1 MSMYI
6 LTFNKNDNN
15 AQIMT
20 KLGLRDSVLTLTLIP
35 TVIIGLLLG
44 GYFTINRYIELDE
57 ILYQQGTTISEPL
70 AIALEQPLLEKNK
83 KLLNRVI
90 RYTHNKHSPAIKSIA
105 IFNDNNQLIITSNYH
120 RSFDTLIEQ
129 TQIDSFKATHVQQT
143 EELVTFFTPIINHT
157 TPNSDWNTSEFQTSL
172 GTVVIQLNRDK
183 AVIGQQRALLVSGII
198 IILALVL
205 AAILA
210 LRLSRMFM
218 TPLNKLV
225 LATDRLIEGKRQTG
239 LTEPMN
245 GEFELLREGLNTISH
260 SMVMQKDEMQ
270 KNIDQATS
278 DYRETLEQ
286 YETQNIQLTMAKKEA
301 QDANRVKSDF
311 LAKMSHELRTPLN
324 GVIGFTRQ
332 LYKTPLNKNQKDYLD
347 TIELSANSLMTI
359 ISDILDFSKLEAGA
373 MELES
378 IQFQLRD
385 SVNEVMTL
393 LAPSAHDKQ
402 LELSV
407 YINPQVPD
415 HLTGDPTRFKQVL
428 INLLSNAIKFTEKG
442 AIKVDISH
450 RLLDEERTSVLV
462 SVADT
467 GVGIPADKQDALF
480 TAFGQADS
488 SITRKFGGTG
498 LGLIITKH
506 IVEAM
511 SGRIT
516 LNSAPGS
523 GTCFTFN
530 GVFRLPNHV
539 LINDLPTQLL
549 IGKRVLYLEPHK
561 HTHHAVASL
570 LQEWKISVTPCYN
583 ETEFLECIKNSEI
596 NFDICLIGHMASVD
610 DMQRLKSY
618 VKAVRESTDYL
629 YLMLNTVSHNMREA
643 FIGSGADACL
653 SKPLNHR
660 KLCELLAAPYRLD
673 HPAHNIE
680 QHEQTL
686 LPLKVLVVD
695 DNDAN
700 LKLIY
705 TLLNEQVELID
716 TAHNGSQAYS
726 LSKSHKYD
734 VIFMDIQMPIMDGIT
749 ACKLIKESSLNE
761 DTPIIAVTAHALN
774 SEKEQLLKDG
784 FEGYLTKPIDE
795 DMLNQIICDHS
806 PQLPVSRD
814 KSKSTFE
821 HSPAPFDSTRLD
833 WTLALQR
840 AGGKAEL
847 ANEMLNML
855 LLSVPETLNLLNQAI
870 SNEDCQ
876 QVLSVIH
883 KFHGA
888 CCYTGVP
895 KLKALAEVIETSLKN
910 KCALENIEPEL
921 FELQDELENLLVD
934 ANIDN
939 NNKKD
944 EL

>member
-1 MSMYI
+1 
-6 LTFNKNDNN
+6 
-15 AQIMT
+15 MT

-83 KLLNRVI
+83 QLLNRVI
-90 RYTHNKHSPAIKSIA
+90 RFAHNKHSPAVKAIA
-105 IFNDNNQLIITSNYH
+105 IFDDNHKLIMTSNYH
-120 RSFDTLIEQ
+120 RAFDLLIEQ
-129 TQIDSFKATHVQQT
+129 VKLNDLNATTVHKSHD
-143 EELVTFFTPIINHT
+143 LVTFFTPIVNHSGPSSGWDT
-157 TPNSDWNTSEFQTSL
+157 ATFQTSL
-172 GTVVIQLNRDK
+172 GTIVLQLNKDQ

-198 IILALVL
+198 IMLALIL

-210 LRLSRMFM
+210 FKLSSMFM
-218 TPLNKLV
+218 TPLGKLV

-239 LTEPMN
+239 LSEPMI
-245 GEFELLREGLNTISH
+245 GEFELLREGLNTISY

-286 YETQNIQLTMAKKEA
+286 YETQNIQLSMAKKEA

-332 LYKTPLNKNQKDYLD
+332 LQKTPLNKNQKDYLD

-359 ISDILDFSKLEAGA
+359 ISDILDFSKLEVGA

-393 LAPSAHDKQ
+393 LAPSAHEKNLD
-402 LELSV
+402 LSIFV
-407 YINPQVPD
+407 SANVPD
-415 HLTGDPTRFKQVL
+415 HLTGDPTRLKQVL
-428 INLLSNAIKFTEKG
+428 INLLSNGIKFTEKG
-442 AIKVDISH
+442 SIKVDISH
-450 RLLDEERTSVLV
+450 RFLDEERTSILV
-462 SVADT
+462 SVEDT
-467 GVGIPADKQDALF
+467 GVGISVDKQDALF

-511 SGRIT
+511 QGRIT
-516 LNSAPGS
+516 LNSAPGD

-530 GVFRLPNHV
+530 GIFRLPNHTFAC
-539 LINDLPTQLL
+539 DLPTKSLV
-549 IGKRVLYLEPHK
+549 GKRILYLEPHQ
-561 HTHHAVASL
+561 HTHHAVLTL
-570 LQEWKISVTPCYN
+570 LQAWQINVTPCTN
-583 ETEFLECIKNSEI
+583 ETEFLNQINTTQI
-596 NFDICLIGHMASVD
+596 NFDICLIGYKASVD
-610 DMQRLKSY
+610 EMQKVKSF
-618 VKAVRESTDYL
+618 VKVARGSADYL

-643 FIGSGADACL
+643 FIGCGADACL

-673 HPAHNIE
+673 HPVHNLD
-680 QHEQTL
+680 QSDYTL

-700 LKLIY
+700 LKLIH
-705 TLLNEQVELID
+705 TLLSEQVEFID

-761 DTPIIAVTAHALN
+761 DTPIIAVTAHALH

-784 FEGYLTKPIDE
+784 FQGYLTKPIDE
-795 DMLNQIICDHS
+795 DMLNQTICDHS
-806 PQLPVSRD
+806 PKLPINREKNKTPPSN
-814 KSKSTFE
+814 SL
-821 HSPAPFDSTRLD
+821 APFQSVRLD
-833 WTLALQR
+833 WSLALER
-840 AGGKAEL
+840 AGGKNAL

-855 LLSVPETLNLLNQAI
+855 LQSIPETLESLEQAV
-870 SNEDCQ
+870 SNEDCEY
-876 QVLSVIH
+876 VLSIIH

-895 KLKALAEVIETSLKN
+895 KLKLLAETIEIALKN
-910 KCALENIEPEL
+910 KCLLEKIEPEL
-921 FELQDELENLLVD
+921 FELQDELKNLLID
-934 ANIDN
+934 ANIRVD
-939 NNKKD
+939 
-944 EL
+944 

>member
-1 MSMYI
+1 
-6 LTFNKNDNN
+6 
-15 AQIMT
+15 MT

-44 GYFTINRYIELDE
+44 GYFTLNRYLELDD
-57 ILYQQGTTISEPL
+57 ILYQQGATIAEPL

-83 KLLNRVI
+83 QLLNRI
-90 RYTHNKHSPAIKSIA
+90 ISYTHNKHSPLIKSIA
-105 IFNDNNQLIITSNYH
+105 LFNDNNQLIITSNYH
-120 RSFDTLIEQ
+120 RSFNELFDNPQL
-129 TQIDSFKATHVQQT
+129 KNLNATHISQSEQ
-143 EELVTFFTPIINHT
+143 LVTFFTPVINHS
-157 TPNSDWNTSEFQTSL
+157 TPDANWDKSLFQTTL
-172 GTVVIQLNRDK
+172 GTVVLQLNTDQ
-183 AVIGQQRALLVSGII
+183 AVIGQQRALLISGIVI
-198 IILALVL
+198 ILSLVLAVILALK
-205 AAILA
+205 
-210 LRLSRMFM
+210 LSRMFM

-225 LATDRLIEGKRQTG
+225 LAADRLVEGKRDTG
-239 LTEPMN
+239 LNEPML

-286 YETQNIQLTMAKKEA
+286 YEMQNIQLSIAKKEA

-332 LYKTPLNKNQKDYLD
+332 LHKTPLNKNQKDYLD

-359 ISDILDFSKLEAGA
+359 ISDILDFSKLEVGA

-385 SVNEVMTL
+385 TVNEVMTL
-393 LAPSAHDKQ
+393 LAPSAHEKQ
-402 LELSV
+402 LELSI

-428 INLLSNAIKFTEKG
+428 INLISNAIKFTEKG

-450 RLLDEERTSVLV
+450 RLLDEERASILV

-467 GVGIPADKQDALF
+467 GVGIAADKQDTLF

-511 SGRIT
+511 NGRIT
-516 LNSAPGS
+516 LNSAPGH

-530 GVFRLPNHV
+530 GVFRLPSHTFDS
-539 LINDLPTQLL
+539 DLPTKSL
-549 IGKRVLYLEPHK
+549 IGKHVLYLEPNE
-561 HTHHAVASL
+561 HTHQAVVSL
-570 LQEWKISVTPCYN
+570 LNEWQINVTACFNDAELLLAIESKQQKY
-583 ETEFLECIKNSEI
+583 
-596 NFDICLIGHMASVD
+596 DICLIGHMASVN
-610 DMQRLKSY
+610 DMQRLKSH
-618 VKAVRESTDYL
+618 VKAVRQSADYL

-660 KLCELLAAPYRLD
+660 KLCETLAAPYRLD
-673 HPAHNIE
+673 HPVHNIE
-680 QHEQTL
+680 HNEQAL

-705 TLLNEQVELID
+705 TLLNDQVELID

-761 DTPIIAVTAHALN
+761 DTPIIAVTAHALR
-774 SEKEQLLKDG
+774 SEKQQLLKDG

-795 DMLNQIICDHS
+795 DVLNQIICEHS

-814 KSKSTFE
+814 KNKHGTVQR
-821 HSPAPFDSTRLD
+821 PAPFNSERLD
-833 WTLALQR
+833 WTLALQH
-840 AGGKAEL
+840 AGGKNEL
-847 ANEMLNML
+847 AVEMLNML
-855 LLSVPETLNLLNQAI
+855 LHSVPETLKLLAQAI
-870 SNEDCQ
+870 DSNDCQ
-876 QVLSVIH
+876 QVLSIIH

-895 KLKALAEVIETSLKN
+895 KLKSLAETIETALKK
-910 KCALENIEPEL
+910 KCELSNIEPEL
-921 FELQDELENLLVD
+921 FELQDELKSLLKD
-934 ANIDN
+934 ANMS
-939 NNKKD
+939 
-944 EL
+944 

>member
-1 MSMYI
+1 
-6 LTFNKNDNN
+6 
-15 AQIMT
+15 MT

-83 KLLNRVI
+83 QLLNRVI
-90 RYTHNKHSPAIKSIA
+90 SYTHNKHSPVVKAIA
-105 IFNDNNQLIITSNYH
+105 LFDDNNKLIITSNYH
-120 RSFDTLIEQ
+120 RSFDDLLNNEQLNNLNATQVHKTDDLI
-129 TQIDSFKATHVQQT
+129 
-143 EELVTFFTPIINHT
+143 TFFTPIINHT
-157 TPNSDWNTSEFQTSL
+157 SPDTKWDKSIFQTSL
-172 GTVVIQLNRDK
+172 GTVVLQLNRDQ
-183 AVIGQQRALLVSGII
+183 AVIGQQRALLVSGIV

-210 LRLSRMFM
+210 LKLSHMFM

-225 LATDRLIEGKRQTG
+225 LATDRLVEGKRETG
-239 LTEPMN
+239 LNESMI
-245 GEFELLREGLNTISH
+245 GEFELLREGLNTISY

-332 LYKTPLNKNQKDYLD
+332 LHKTPLNKNQKDYLD

-385 SVNEVMTL
+385 TVNEVMTL

-402 LELSV
+402 LELSI
-407 YINPQVPD
+407 YISPQVPD
-415 HLTGDPTRFKQVL
+415 HLTGDPTRLKQVL

-450 RLLDEERTSVLV
+450 RLLDDERTSILV

-467 GVGIPADKQDALF
+467 GVGIPVDKQDALF

-511 SGRIT
+511 SGKIT
-516 LNSAPGS
+516 LNSAPGN

-539 LINDLPTQLL
+539 FASDLPTKSLL
-549 IGKRVLYLEPHK
+549 GKHVLYLEPHE
-561 HTHHAVASL
+561 HTHHAVLSL
-570 LQEWKISVTPCYN
+570 LNEWQISVTGCFSDA
-583 ETEFLECIKNSEI
+583 EFLAAIDNKEQQY
-596 NFDICLIGHMASVD
+596 DICIIGDMASVN
-610 DMQRLKSY
+610 DMQRLKAH

-629 YLMLNTVSHNMREA
+629 YLMLNTVSHSMREA

-673 HPAHNIE
+673 HPVHNIE
-680 QHEQTL
+680 QNEQTL

-761 DTPIIAVTAHALN
+761 DTPIIAVTAHALH

-814 KSKSTFE
+814 KLKNMPQSPPPFKSV
-821 HSPAPFDSTRLD
+821 RLD
-833 WTLALQR
+833 WGIALQH
-840 AGGKAEL
+840 AGGKSEL
-847 ANEMLNML
+847 ALEMLNML
-855 LLSVPETLNLLNQAI
+855 LLSVPETLSLLAQAI
-870 SNEDCQ
+870 ADEDCK
-876 QVLSVIH
+876 QVLSIIH
-883 KFHGA
+883 KLHGA

-895 KLKALAEVIETSLKN
+895 KLKSLAETIETALKSN
-910 KCALENIEPEL
+910 CVLATIEPEL
-921 FELQDELENLLVD
+921 FELQDELENLLLD
-934 ANIDN
+934 AKN
-939 NNKKD
+939 
-944 EL
+944 

>member
-1 MSMYI
+1 
-6 LTFNKNDNN
+6 
-15 AQIMT
+15 MT

-70 AIALEQPLLEKNK
+70 AIALEQPLLDKNK
-83 KLLNRVI
+83 QLLNRLI
-90 RYTHNKHSPAIKSIA
+90 SFTHNRHSPAIKSIA
-105 IFNDNNQLIITSNYH
+105 IFDVNNQLLMTSNYH
-120 RSFDTLIEQ
+120 RSFNKLISQESLQ
-129 TQIDSFKATHVQQT
+129 NLLTTKVQ
-143 EELVTFFTPIINHT
+143 ESEDLITFFTPIINHLT
-157 TPNSDWNTSEFQTSL
+157 YDTKWDSPAFQSPL
-172 GTVVIQLNRDK
+172 GTVILQLNKDE
-183 AVIGQQRALLVSGII
+183 AIIGQQRALLVTGVV
-198 IILALVL
+198 IILSLVL

-210 LRLSRMFM
+210 FRLSRMFM
-218 TPLNKLV
+218 IPLNKLV
-225 LATDRLIEGKRQTG
+225 LATDKLVEGKRSTG
-239 LTEPMN
+239 LNDNMI
-245 GEFELLREGLNTISH
+245 GEFELLREGLNTIAH
-260 SMVMQKDEMQ
+260 TMVMQKDEMQ

-286 YETQNIQLTMAKKEA
+286 YETQNIQLSFAKKEA

-324 GVIGFTRQ
+324 GVMGFTRQ
-332 LYKTPLNKNQKDYLD
+332 LYKTPLNKHQKDYLD
-347 TIELSANSLMTI
+347 TIMLSANSLMTI

-402 LELSV
+402 LELSI
-407 YINPQVPD
+407 YINHQVPD
-415 HLTGDPTRFKQVL
+415 DLTGDPTRFKQVL

-442 AIKVDISH
+442 SIKVDVSF
-450 RLLDEERTSVLV
+450 RLLDDERASVLV
-462 SVADT
+462 SVTDT
-467 GVGIPADKQDALF
+467 GVGIPMDKQDSLF
-480 TAFGQADS
+480 TPFGQADS

-511 SGRIT
+511 NGRIT
-516 LNSAPGS
+516 LNSAPGN

-530 GVFRLPNHV
+530 SVFNLPNHV
-539 LINDLPTQLL
+539 FTNDLPSKSL
-549 IGKRVLYLEPHK
+549 IGKRILYLEPHE
-561 HTHHAVASL
+561 HTHHAVLSL
-570 LQEWKISVTPCYN
+570 LTQWQTNVTACFN
-583 ETEFLECIKNSEI
+583 ETSFLDAIKSND
-596 NFDICLIGHMASVD
+596 FKYDICLIGHMASVD
-610 DMQRLKSY
+610 DMQQLKGYIKS
-618 VKAVRESTDYL
+618 VRESTDYL

-673 HPAHNIE
+673 HPVHNIE
-680 QHEQTL
+680 QNEHQL

-700 LKLIY
+700 LKLLH
-705 TLLNEQVELID
+705 TLLSEQIEIIE

-749 ACKLIKESSLNE
+749 ACKLIQESSLNE
-761 DTPIIAVTAHALN
+761 DTPIIAVTAHALH

-784 FEGYLTKPIDE
+784 FKGYLTKPIDE
-795 DMLNQIICDHS
+795 DMLKQIISDHS
-806 PQLPVSRD
+806 PQTPINRD
-814 KSKSTFE
+814 KTKIDIPQ
-821 HSPAPFDSTRLD
+821 SPAPFQSSRID
-833 WTLALQR
+833 WPQALQR
-840 AGGKAEL
+840 AGGKNEL
-847 ANEMLNML
+847 ALEMLNML
-855 LLSVPETLNLLNQAI
+855 LLSVPETLKLLVKAI
-870 SNEDCQ
+870 DDKDCQ
-876 QVLSVIH
+876 QVLSIIH

-895 KLKALAEVIETSLKN
+895 KLKSLAETIETSLKSN
-910 KCALENIEPEL
+910 CILDNIEPEL
-921 FELQDELENLLVD
+921 FELQDELKNLLVD
-934 ANIDN
+934 ANVT
-939 NNKKD
+939 
-944 EL
+944 ELHR